1 MKVISSVLG
10 LLLLPTAI
18 CINSAT
24 ALSPQGGNTVHFVG
38 SPVVQTADQHS
49 VTIVWNTN
57 APSSSR
63 VMYGSDKN
71 NLDRLA
77 EGPYGGPKHEVKIDN
92 LQPGTSYYFQAQS
105 NDASSCGVRSFSTP
119 AAGQPAISAHVAP
132 VVVKCTAAGEA
143 SKEARFVGSP
153 EVQTADQHSATIVWD
168 TSAPSSSRVTYG
180 LDKNNLDQLAEAPY
194 GGRKHEVKINN
205 LQPGTTYYF
214 QAESD
219 DAESCGVRS
228 FSTPAVGQPPAA
240 AHVAPVVV
248 KCTAAGEA
256 AKAAHFVGSPVVQ
269 SADEHSV
276 TIVWKTSAPS
286 DTRVTYGLDKNNLNQ
301 LAQGPYT
308 GRKHEVKINN
318 LKPGTTY
325 YFRAASDEADSCG
338 VRSFS
343 TAAAGQPA
351 ITAHVAPVVVKCR

>member
-1 MKVISSVLG
+1 MTDRICFRRCHRRCVVKVIAIVLG

-24 ALSPQGGNTVHFVG
+24 ALSPQGGDTVRFVG

-92 LQPGTSYYFQAQS
+92 LQPGTNYYFQAQS

-153 EVQTADQHSATIVWD
+153 E
-168 TSAPSSSRVTYG
+168 
-180 LDKNNLDQLAEAPY
+180 
-194 GGRKHEVKINN
+194 
-205 LQPGTTYYF
+205 
-214 QAESD
+214 
-219 DAESCGVRS
+219 
-228 FSTPAVGQPPAA
+228 
-240 AHVAPVVV
+240 
-248 KCTAAGEA
+248 
-256 AKAAHFVGSPVVQ
+256 
-269 SADEHSV
+269 
-276 TIVWKTSAPS
+276 
-286 DTRVTYGLDKNNLNQ
+286 
-301 LAQGPYT
+301 
-308 GRKHEVKINN
+308 
-318 LKPGTTY
+318 
-325 YFRAASDEADSCG
+325 
-338 VRSFS
+338 
-343 TAAAGQPA
+343 
-351 ITAHVAPVVVKCR
+351 